1 MSAFLTSRK
10 LSIRD
15 TSVDATVPNNPKVL
29 VEIGIFILEE
39 NMDRDNRFLEI
50 TNEEMGIHV
59 NDEIFIGGVKVR
71 VSKLMVFK
79 KVWVMRNY
87 LEPYESLTRRDQNV
101 VIQSYRDT
109 NFVYSRRQ
117 DPLEECMDCKCDCKI
132 F

>member
-1 MSAFLTSRK
+1 MEIAK
-10 LSIRD
+10 LF
-15 TSVDATVPNNPKVL
+15 NPKVL

-50 TNEEMGIHV
+50 TNEEMGIHL